1 MLGQLH
7 ASTKGW
13 VRMEQNGKVN
23 IFSKT
28 LGTIVRGAKKVFGGI
43 FAFAKK
49 HKILSIV
56 IIAVL
61 AVVVIFVVG
70 KTRAAKDAAGTAN
83 TEVTASRMTIS
94 ESITGSSAVEANNEY
109 SVVPL
114 VTGEILTANFEEGD
128 YVTKDQVLYEID
140 ASGIEPGVK
149 SADLAIEK
157 AQIAYNK
164 ALASHTDDIAD
175 KTRESNDLALQKAQ
189 NSYNQALDN
198 SGKLTVSSD
207 VSGTVSEVY
216 VSVGDTVANGTKIAE
231 VVNNDKLK
239 VRVPFN
245 ASDADNIYSGESA
258 EVCLQGSGMTLYG
271 VVASVS
277 SGSETTDTG
286 MRIKYVTIEVS
297 NPGSIL
303 EGDSATAM
311 AGGYACNDTG
321 KFEAADKR
329 TVIAEVSGDITY
341 VPVVKGDYVLSGSA
355 LAYIDSTSVD
365 SQTRDA
371 EIALREARLKQ
382 ESAKLEEMDS
392 DDYAAKLKAA
402 RLALDDALLQKEKL
416 QSQLDDY
423 TITSPIDGTV
433 VTKNKKAGDKIEG
446 GSGGGSSSSAT
457 STSSSSNVL
466 AVIYDMSSLCFQLD
480 IDELDVKKVAVGQE
494 VKITADAAEGK
505 TYTGV
510 VENVSVNGTIGQNGV
525 TTYPAKIRITDA
537 DENLLPGMNIDAEIT
552 VEQAE
557 NVIAV
562 PLNAVNRGNTV
573 YVKGEKTDE
582 NDRAPEGF
590 KTVSVE
596 TGISNDMYVEI
607 KSGVNE
613 NDTVYVTAQSGG
625 NEQNGMMP
633 GMGGMPGGMGGGMPG
648 GGMPGGGMPSG
659 GGGNRSGGGMPSG
672 GGR

>member
-1 MLGQLH
+1 
-7 ASTKGW
+7 
-13 VRMEQNGKVN
+13 MEQKEKVN
-23 IFSKT
+23 IFSKAF
-28 LGTIVRGAKKVFGGI
+28 GTVCRGVKKVFGGI
-43 FAFAKK
+43 FVFAKK
-49 HKILSIV
+49 HKVLSIV

-61 AVVVIFVVG
+61 VVAVVFSVI
-70 KTRAAKDAAGTAN
+70 KIRAAKKTDTTAN

-94 ESITGSSAVEANNEY
+94 ESITGSSVVEANNEY

-128 YVTKDQVLYEID
+128 FVTKDQVLYEID
-140 ASGIEPGVK
+140 ASSVEPSVK

-164 ALASHTDDIAD
+164 ALSSHTDDIAD
-175 KTRESNDLALQKAQ
+175 KTRESNDLSLQKAQ
-189 NSYNQALDN
+189 NSYNEALDN
-198 SGKLTVSSD
+198 AGKLTVSSD

-216 VSVGDTVANGTKIAE
+216 ISVGDTVANGTKIAE
-231 VVNNDKLK
+231 VVDNDKLK

-258 EVCLQGSGMTLYG
+258 EVCMQDSGMTLYG
-271 VVASVS
+271 VVTSVS

-311 AGGYACNDTG
+311 AGGYACNDAGT
-321 KFEAADKR
+321 FEAADKR

-392 DDYAAKLKAA
+392 DDYAAKLKSA
-402 RLALDDALLQKEKL
+402 RLSLDDALLQKEKL

-446 GSGGGSSSSAT
+446 GSGGSSSA
-457 STSSSSNVL
+457 SSSSSSNIL

-480 IDELDVKKVAVGQE
+480 IDELDVKKVEVGQE
-494 VKITADAAEGK
+494 VVITADAAEGK

-510 VENVSVNGTIGQNGV
+510 VENVSVNGTIGTNGV
-525 TTYPAKIRITDA
+525 TTYPVKVRITDA
-537 DENLLPGMNIDAEIT
+537 DDQLLPGMNIDAEIT

-562 PLNAVNRGNTV
+562 PINAVNRGNTV
-573 YVKGEKTDE
+573 YVKGEKTD
-582 NDRAPEGF
+582 DSDKAPEGF

-607 KSGVNE
+607 KSGISE
-613 NDTVYVTAQSGG
+613 NDTVYVTAPSGSS
-625 NEQNGMMP
+625 EQNGMMP

-648 GGMPGGGMPSG
+648 GGMGGGMPGGG
-659 GGGNRSGGGMPSG
+659 GGGNRSGGGMPGG

>member
-1 MLGQLH
+1 M
-7 ASTKGW
+7 
-13 VRMEQNGKVN
+13 
-23 IFSKT
+23 
-28 LGTIVRGAKKVFGGI
+28 FGGI

-61 AVVVIFVVG
+61 AVVVIFAIG

-94 ESITGSSAVEANNEY
+94 ESITGSSVVEANNEY

-114 VTGEILTANFEEGD
+114 VTGEILTASFEEGD
-128 YVTKDQVLYEID
+128 FVTKGQVLYKID
-140 ASGIEPGVK
+140 ASSVEPSVK

-231 VVNNDKLK
+231 VVNNDNLK

-245 ASDADNIYSGESA
+245 SSDADNIYSGESA
-258 EVCLQGSGMTLYG
+258 EVCLQRSGMTLYG
-271 VVASVS
+271 VVTSVS

-329 TVIAEVSGDITY
+329 TVIAEVSGNITY

-446 GSGGGSSSSAT
+446 GSGGSSSA
-457 STSSSSNVL
+457 SSSSSSNVL

-480 IDELDVKKVAVGQE
+480 IDELDVKKVEVGQE

-510 VENVSVNGTIGQNGV
+510 VENVSVNGTIGTNGV

-582 NDRAPEGF
+582 NDKAPEGF

-596 TGISNDMYVEI
+596 IGISNDMYVEI

-613 NDTVYVTAQSGG
+613 NDTVYVTAPSGD

-633 GMGGMPGGMGGGMPG
+633 GMGGMPGGMGGGMPSG